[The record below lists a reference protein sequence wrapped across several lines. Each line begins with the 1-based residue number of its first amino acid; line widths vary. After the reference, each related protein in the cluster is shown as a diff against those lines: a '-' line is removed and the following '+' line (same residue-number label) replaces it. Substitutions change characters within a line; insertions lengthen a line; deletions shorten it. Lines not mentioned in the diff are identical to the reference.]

1 MVDSYIHVE
10 VLNLHPGAELQH
22 FKHNRILGNQM
33 IMSYMYE
40 RWMSGFGH
48 ELILGCSKSFGRT
61 PEIITEK
68 MSEDEVNLKVKRFD

>member
-1 MVDSYIHVE
+1 MVDSHIHVE

-33 IMSYMYE
+33 IMSYMSE
-40 RWMSGFGH
+40 RWMSG
-48 ELILGCSKSFGRT
+48 FGRT

-68 MSEDEVNLKVKRFD
+68 MSEDEVNLKIKRFD